1 MKYIKSRGFAFRSL
15 RIDLRK
21 MLHIPAK
28 EKCQI
33 RIIVIEDY
41 EPFRQLICS
50 ILEER
55 TEFQVIGQASDGLE
69 AVQKAEE
76 LQPDLILLDIGLPK
90 LNGIAAARQIRKVV
104 PKSKIVFLSQ
114 ESDMEIVKAAF
125 SAGAN
130 GYVVKS
136 DTGEEMFEAL
146 NAVIQDG
153 RFVSRRVQGNFTDIK
168 DTGTPRRPLPSKR
181 NRWLK
186 SSA

>member
-1 MKYIKSRGFAFRSL
+1 MKYIKNRNFAFRLL

-28 EKCQI
+28 EKCPI
-33 RIIVIEDY
+33 RIIVVEDY

-50 ILEER
+50 MLQER
-55 TEFQVIGQASDGLE
+55 AEFQVIGQASDGLE
-69 AVQKAEE
+69 AIEKAEE

-90 LNGIAAARQIRKVV
+90 LDGIAAGRQIRKVV

-114 ESDMEIVKAAF
+114 ETDTEIVKAAF

-136 DTGEEMFEAL
+136 DAGEEMFEAL

-153 RFVSRRVQGNFTDIK
+153 RFVSRRVEGNFTDIK
-168 DTGTPRRPLPSKR
+168 DTGTPKRPLPSKR

-186 SSA
+186 PSA